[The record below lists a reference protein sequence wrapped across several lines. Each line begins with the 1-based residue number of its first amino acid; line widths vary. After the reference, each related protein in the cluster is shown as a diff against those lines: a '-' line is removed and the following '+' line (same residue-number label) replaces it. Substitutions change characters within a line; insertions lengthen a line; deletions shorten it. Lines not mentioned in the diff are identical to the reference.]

1 MHQAPST
8 PLHTHQLTNNTPKHR
23 TNVATINK
31 LATKTLFSR
40 ASHFTRA
47 TFHTY
52 LRFKLVIYYVIMV
65 RWFECSQIFSYLA
78 GGWFFNIY
86 SWFYT
91 GFLFRPKFSLRYFD
105 FVSSFIIFAL
115 FIIFCHGDGYKHTP
129 N

>member
-8 PLHTHQLTNNTPKHR
+8 PLHTHHLTNNTPKHR

-91 GFLFRPKFSLRYFD
+91 GFLFRPKFSLRQKSREILHLIGRKFESSKSRY
-105 FVSSFIIFAL
+105 VSEM
-115 FIIFCHGDGYKHTP
+115 